1 MSNKYIIDYRV
12 ISIRIKEVRRLKG
25 LTQERLAELT
35 GLSSNFIAK
44 IESNNSTVSLQ
55 TLVNLANTLDISID
69 YLLQENDLQAESETD
84 LLIKGMLKTFD
95 ERDKDLLI
103 DLIRDIKVYKS
114 K

>member
-1 MSNKYIIDYRV
+1 MSRKYNIDYK
-12 ISIRIKEVRRLKG
+12 ILSQRIKESRRIKG

-44 IESNNSTVSLQ
+44 IESNNSTISLQ
-55 TLVNLANTLDISID
+55 TLVKIANTLDISID
-69 YLLQENDLQAESETD
+69 YLLQETDLQNESEAD

-95 ERDKDLLI
+95 EQDKDLLI